1 MYATKN
7 RLNQVFIVAL
17 HVLAELLETL
27 LAAVLSTLAYSI
39 GFACYEDNH
48 RAVGRH
54 TVGAMRGGSYARHR
68 KARS

>member
-27 LAAVLSTLAYSI
+27 LAAVLSMLA
-39 GFACYEDNH
+39 F
-48 RAVGRH
+48 
-54 TVGAMRGGSYARHR
+54 GAMLLLDALPGGAVSP
-68 KARS
+68 RSMGSIS